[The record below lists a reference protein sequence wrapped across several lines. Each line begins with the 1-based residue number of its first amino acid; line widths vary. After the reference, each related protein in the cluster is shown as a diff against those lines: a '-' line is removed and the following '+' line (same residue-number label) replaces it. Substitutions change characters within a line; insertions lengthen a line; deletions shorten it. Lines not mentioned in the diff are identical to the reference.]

1 MGPEDRGQEHTL
13 GYAHPHTLVFLHAL
27 GYAGD
32 GGQEHPLDRRL
43 VGGSFSFHSHV
54 SARLLPHPISVEQ

>member
-43 VGGSFSFHSHV
+43 GGQLSQ
-54 SARLLPHPISVEQ
+54 RLEVYSSLTKPKS